1 MKHTAAFFRL
11 SIILAAVVFAG
22 STRDAR
28 AESDFEYAK
37 LLMDLSIPTDDL
49 VQRQIARLDE
59 SASPTGKL
67 EAKMV
72 KAAFKRRK
80 AQEATVE
87 KRGALLKEAS
97 ELYKDVVASNDKK
110 FRLYETA
117 VKDSDTVNMDIL
129 TSNLDNAK
137 SNPAEAKKY
146 RAEAGAMFDKKAM
159 AYKEEAEKAYPEF
172 QAALKRFNEEMKRLN
187 PKGDEGKVPG
197 PAFLDPLDKAFYAWN
212 VPDRRYVAMKVKQ
225 VDVLDESDP
234 DKKKIVTEMVAH
246 CKKRLEDE
254 VMGDFPALTAQY
266 SYCQGSLFAAIANE
280 DEASKAWNEA
290 LEIDLT
296 QQPEGVKKQVISIF
310 KLIIHDLV
318 KMKMKSR
325 KYGDVEE
332 IILKIK
338 TGVLRSIFEEDMG
351 KDMLIEYAKA
361 LTIPAESSID
371 YEKAVKVLREA
382 AAKERAGSQWAND
395 FSRAMAEVLID
406 ARNKKIVPHL
416 SAEEWY
422 DAAHGMHLM
431 GRYIYTQEYEKFNKS
446 EDPKDKEQAQVKFQE
461 AYKEFANAVDHYRRA
476 IAEARRSDHTNL
488 VTRLNIEPKAWFE
501 MGLSYVRMNH
511 DYEAI
516 IAYKAMR
523 DSFLPENRKKWM
535 PDEKKI
541 PKDQVKA
548 VKAAL
553 DVLDLPKEKDGM
565 LAKSGSNI
573 IFALDANEK
582 THKDPWNI
590 ALKPKI
596 MNENSH
602 EGAPLDPDS
611 PTDQDYIIADGDD
624 KGARSL
630 ADSAKKASAE
640 GKAGSP
646 EAKQNAG
653 ELWKQALAKHL
664 SAAEKFAKVKPTST
678 AYDFALVHCAY
689 SWTQAQKIVSD
700 GLVPKMDPKEAEK
713 QGKELAQKALEA
725 YTKYDD
731 YVAKTPTTDEKVLA
745 RRKKAQGTILLAKNS
760 LYIGA
765 GNWEQ
770 SVKTSDEYIAF
781 EAENPQ
787 QKSSAH
793 IAYLNKFRALLS
805 QAATTPAPESDPY
818 LKNTLATLR
827 DFRQANSTDNKL
839 FVFMLNVLSDR
850 YNVAAFQLEKL
861 KKTKSDLTKE
871 TSEKYDELIDL
882 YENKVAELQG
892 ERVDMLEESS
902 GDDLTLDDYSR
913 LVYLFNKTGQTRK
926 AADIAIKLLKKFD
939 PENKNMRMADDEKVW
954 GPFLKSMQRVISY
967 ASINKQERCIK
978 EHSVLVDYMYDT
990 DAGVQ
995 RPENDPKRPPTDQ
1008 LNQNMDK
1015 ALAKLESI
1023 KNPAGEFKDCAT
1035 LTTGP
1040 TPGGKS
1046 YLAIVED
1053 EIQFRRKILAA
1064 RDLLSEVALV
1074 VAKKLRAE
1082 GKEEASLEYM
1092 KVAKEQIEILKDFNK
1107 GGSAI
1112 EIKVAEIDIAL
1123 GKTQDAM
1130 ARLINVAPKFDPA
1143 SPQYFYVKRLI
1154 SELYADQKRWTDAVD
1169 FPSFVV
1175 VTQGFNSEMVKKRW
1189 PDMRAF
1195 LKTCADNGAK
1205 LPPAVKKAIDAK
1217 EGDAKQPEV
1226 PKIDAPATPA
1236 VETPK
1241 ADAPKADAPKTE
1253 TPKDAPKA
1261 GAVK

>member
-1 MKHTAAFFRL
+1 MKYNAAFFRL
-11 SIILAAVVFAG
+11 SIVLAAVVFAG
-22 STRDAR
+22 AARSAR
-28 AESDFEYAK
+28 AESDFEYVK
-37 LLMDLSIPTDDL
+37 LLMEQPYFTDDL
-49 VQRQIARLDE
+49 VQRQAARLDE
-59 SASPTGKL
+59 SATPTAKL
-67 EAKMV
+67 EAMMI

-80 AQEATVE
+80 AADATVE
-87 KRGALLKEAS
+87 KRAALLKEAS

-117 VKDSDTVNMDIL
+117 VKDSDSINMDIL
-129 TSNLDNAK
+129 TSQLDNAK

-146 RAEAGAMFDKKAM
+146 RAEAGAMFDKKAT
-159 AYKEEAEKAYPEF
+159 AYKDEAEKAYPEF
-172 QAALKRFNEEMKRLN
+172 QAALKRYNDEIKKLN
-187 PKGDEGKVPG
+187 PKGDENKQPG
-197 PAFLDPLDKAFYAWN
+197 PAFLDALDKAFYAWN

-225 VDVLDESDP
+225 VDVLDETDP
-234 DKKKIVTEMVAH
+234 DRKRIVTEMVAH

-254 VMGDFPALTAQY
+254 VMGDFPALMAQY
-266 SYCQGSLFAAIANE
+266 SYCEGSLFAAIGNE
-280 DEASKAWNEA
+280 DEAAKAWNEA
-290 LEIDLT
+290 LELDIS

-310 KLIIHDLV
+310 KLVIHDLV
-318 KMKMKSR
+318 KMKMKSK
-325 KYGDVEE
+325 KYSDVEE
-332 IILKIK
+332 IILKIR
-338 TGVLRSIFEEDMG
+338 TGPMRPIFDEDMG
-351 KDMLIEYAKA
+351 KDMIIEYAKA
-361 LTIPAESSID
+361 LTILAESPID
-371 YEKAVKVLREA
+371 YEKAVKELRTA

-395 FSRAMAEVLID
+395 FSRAMAEILID
-406 ARNKKIVPHL
+406 ARNKKITPHL
-416 SAEEWY
+416 TAEEWY

-431 GRYIYTQEYEKFNKS
+431 GRYIYTQEYEKLNKS
-446 EDPKDKEQAQVKFQE
+446 DDPKDKEKAQIKFQE
-461 AYKEFANAVDHYRRA
+461 SYKEFANAVDHYRRA

-535 PDEKKI
+535 PDEKRI
-541 PKDQVKA
+541 PKDQIKA

-573 IFALDANEK
+573 IFAVDANEK
-582 THKDPWNI
+582 VHKDPWNI
-590 ALKPKI
+590 ALKAKI
-596 MNENSH
+596 IDNTKGAD
-602 EGAPLDPDS
+602 GAPLDPDS
-611 PTDQDYIIADGDD
+611 PTDQDYIIADSDD
-624 KGARSL
+624 KGARSF
-630 ADSAKKASAE
+630 AESAKKAAAE
-640 GKAGSP
+640 GKAGNP
-646 EAKQNAG
+646 EALQNAG
-653 ELWKQALAKHL
+653 DLWKQALAKHL

-700 GLVPKMDPKEAEK
+700 GLVKMDPKDAEK
-713 QGKELAQKALEA
+713 QGKELAQKALDA
-725 YTKYDD
+725 YQKYDE
-731 YVAKTPTTDEKVLA
+731 YLAKTPSTDEKVLA

-770 SVKTSDEYIAF
+770 TVKTADEYIAF

-787 QKSSAH
+787 PKSSAH

-818 LKNTLATLR
+818 LKSTLAALR
-827 DFRQANSTDNKL
+827 DFRAANSSDNKL

-871 TSEKYDELIDL
+871 MGEKYDELIDL

-939 PENKNMRMADDEKVW
+939 PNNKNMRMADDEKVW
-954 GPFLKSMQRVISY
+954 GPFLKSMQRVINY
-967 ASINKQERCIK
+967 QSINKQERCVK

-995 RPENDPKRPPTDQ
+995 LKENDPRRPATDQ
-1008 LNQNMDK
+1008 LNQNMEK

-1035 LTTGP
+1035 LTVGP
-1040 TPGGKS
+1040 TAGGKS
-1046 YLAIVED
+1046 YLAIVEE

-1064 RDLLSEVALV
+1064 RDLLSEVSLV

-1082 GKEEASLEYM
+1082 GKEDASLEYM

-1130 ARLINVAPKFDPA
+1130 VRLINVAPKFDPA
-1143 SPQYFYVKRLI
+1143 SAQYFYVKRLI
-1154 SELYADQKRWTDAVD
+1154 SELYAEQKKWTEAVD
-1169 FPSFVV
+1169 FPSFVF

-1195 LKTCADNGAK
+1195 LKKCEENGAK
-1205 LPPAVKKAIDAK
+1205 LPPAVKKALDAK
-1217 EGDAKQPEV
+1217 VDDSKQP
-1226 PKIDAPATPA
+1226 DAPKTDTP
-1236 VETPK
+1236 VPETPK
-1241 ADAPKADAPKTE
+1241 ADAPKTDAPKADA
-1253 TPKDAPKA
+1253 PKDAPKTD
-1261 GAVK
+1261 AVK